1 MGTRPLHLEDRWRPR
16 RVTAAV
22 ARALIF
28 IVPIAAGFLVGG
40 GVAAVLPPP
49 VTVYEVAFWWIA
61 IISVSTVTA
70 TAVDRVARRLLP
82 LTVLLRMTMLF
93 PDAAPSRL
101 RTARRAGNVTE
112 LRRRVAEAG
121 RDVAHADLGEVAE
134 LVLAL
139 STALSNHDRRTRGH
153 SERTRVYTDLIA
165 EEMRLSPPDRD
176 RLRWAALL
184 HDVGKLEVP
193 AEILNKDSALNDEEW
208 NVVKQH
214 PVHGMRLVAPLI
226 PWLGEWAETIEHHH
240 ERYDGTGYP
249 HGLRGEEICLGARIV
264 SVADAFDVM
273 TSGRSYQSAMTPAA
287 ARAEITSM
295 AGVQFDPRV
304 ARALMNVS
312 LGKLRWS
319 VGPLAG
325 IAQIPFIRGLPQ
337 LGRDLAVVLT
347 TSAIVT
353 TGFATGVIPAPTG
366 VPVTPAQIIQVM
378 IAGDDIRDDGRQEGA
393 PTGIPLAAEQQ
404 GADELTAESD
414 GDSSDPTEG
423 QSGQDAEP
431 PTADEVVTAV
441 TTTTT
446 APATTT
452 TTASSSPTARNDA
465 ATTNEDTAVLVSVLA
480 NDDDPDDDLDPSSL
494 AISTHPA
501 NGAATV
507 SGGAIRYVP
516 DPDFNGTD
524 SLGYRICDLG
534 GRCAAASVS
543 IEVRSVN
550 DPPVAPGRSGVTE
563 AGDVIS
569 IPLGYSDPDGDSLTC
584 ALAASPSVGAATVP
598 SDCSALRY
606 SAPTDYDGTVAV
618 TINVSDGTVQVTGTV
633 TITVNGVLGGA
644 VTANDDRT
652 SIRRNGNTNVS
663 PLANDEGPLDAS
675 TLSID
680 SVTGGTVT
688 ILGSSGRIRFDAAS
702 GFTGTATVTYT
713 ICSADGSCDSASIR
727 IEVG

>member
-1 MGTRPLHLEDRWRPR
+1 MGSRPLHLEDRWRPR

-28 IVPIAAGFLVGG
+28 VVPIVAGFLVGG
-40 GVAAVLPPP
+40 GVAAVLPQPA
-49 VTVYEVAFWWIA
+49 TVYEVAFWWIA

-70 TAVDRVARRLLP
+70 TAVDRVGRRFLP

-101 RTARRAGNVTE
+101 RTARRAGNVSE

-165 EEMRLSPPDRD
+165 EEMGLATPDRD

-193 AEILNKDSALNDEEW
+193 TEILNKDSALDDDEW
-208 NVVKQH
+208 NLVKQH
-214 PVHGMRLVAPLI
+214 PVHGMRLVAPLV
-226 PWLGEWAETIEHHH
+226 PWLGDWAETIEHHH

-249 HGLRGEEICLGARIV
+249 HGLHGEEICLGARIV

-273 TSGRSYQSAMTPAA
+273 TSGRSYQNAMTPAA
-287 ARAEITSM
+287 ARAEITRM
-295 AGVQFDPRV
+295 AGIQFDPQV

-337 LGRDLAVVLT
+337 IGRDLAVVLT

-353 TGFATGVIPAPTG
+353 TGFATGVIPAPDG
-366 VPVTPAQIIQVM
+366 VNVTPTEIIQVV
-378 IAGDDIRDDGRQEGA
+378 IAGDDLRHENGQESS
-393 PTGIPLAAEQQ
+393 PTGIPLAAEQPGPDEPAATDEGDDSDSDVEQ
-404 GADELTAESD
+404 PDGANASD
-414 GDSSDPTEG
+414 DTDSS
-423 QSGQDAEP
+423 AE
-431 PTADEVVTAV
+431 DVTA
-441 TTTTT
+441 TT

-452 TTASSSPTARNDA
+452 TTTVPSPPIARDDA
-465 ATTNEDTAVLVSVLA
+465 ATTTEDTAVVISVLA

-494 AISTHPA
+494 SISVGA
-501 NGAATV
+501 SNGQATA

-516 DPDFNGTD
+516 NRNFNGTD

-534 GRCAAASVS
+534 GRCATASVS
-543 IEVRSVN
+543 IDIGAVN
-550 DPPVAPGRSGVTE
+550 DPPIVPGRSAVTD
-563 AGDVIS
+563 AGSVIS
-569 IPLGYSDPDGDSLTC
+569 IPLGYSDPDGDVLTC
-584 ALAASPSVGAATVP
+584 GLAASPSVGAATVP
-598 SDCSALRY
+598 GDCSALRY
-606 SAPTDYDGTVAV
+606 SAPTNYDGTLTVK
-618 TINVSDGTVQVTGTV
+618 INVSDGTVQVTGTV
-633 TITVNGVLGGA
+633 TITVNGIPGGA

-652 SIRRNGNTNVS
+652 SIRRNGSVNLS
-663 PLANDEGPLDAS
+663 PLANDEGSVDAS
-675 TLSID
+675 TLSIG
-680 SVTGGTVT
+680 SATGGTVSL
-688 ILGSSGRIRFDAAS
+688 LGSSGRVRFDAAS
-702 GFTGTATVTYT
+702 GFTGTASFTYT
-713 ICSADGSCDSASIR
+713 ICSADGACDIATVR
-727 IEVG
+727 IDVG